1 MAARRQRS
9 QHDNPDEYLSRTLAK
24 LLRHGAENEG
34 LTLMEEGYLFVD
46 DILELSSLEDF
57 KYADVKRVVEN
68 DEKDRFTLKKHPG
81 SRRRM
86 LIRDNFGHSLEFTG
100 NPGVPEVPPNGAMM
114 AHPYYHQ
121 MQAIPPQMTNPQN
134 DIQAGAIVQAAIKLL
149 CHVGGP
155 LYVRDLA
162 VEIYNYARDLPRM
175 NEPQLH
181 MLFRS
186 YPNNFLITRKEG
198 TNLDVIQAVSKL
210 GLCSEHCTRK
220 TACMG
225 FPVCDKLHI
234 CKFYLLSNSCRFSKI
249 QEGTCMFGHDLT
261 TQHNRSV
268 LQQQWLSH
276 LTVQELRYLF
286 QSSES
291 RTESTL
297 PHICKF
303 YNVGAAGCRNITQGI
318 PCPYL
323 HICRHY
329 VMSQCKF
336 GQGCKRNHDINNT
349 HVREILAKHGINLKR
364 APKEILADLRESVL
378 SSKDLQ
384 DNVSQ
389 SSQSSSTTA
398 QTQRQM
404 SQLSLQSQDE
414 SSDEEME
421 GPPQAHPNKEI
432 CIFHLRGRCGFGRGC
447 HKSHKNLPYQ
457 WQYREAGQKWVDLP
471 PNLNVD
477 LEINYSDVNKNECFV
492 KLTTVTPPVVVQ
504 LNFDTMT
511 GVDKN
516 NMSRQ
521 VRRLSTASSGAE
533 KFTSLATQ
541 WKWFWLDE
549 GQAWREYG
557 EQNVTGYKAIISSE
571 EMEQRYLENP
581 TGQLRFATLGHEYLM
596 DFDKMVQQNLFY
608 QTERVVRRRPVFVA
622 PKDVAERKKRNP
634 QSKSQQGASSAMI
647 VTGPLTQPLMSYVP
661 MEWAFDRTQNTDL
674 SNRISSHFSRVSI
687 LESAL
692 PSVKDECR
700 KIKDLFYMTMSQST
714 QILGIDRVENGELWM
729 NFVSK
734 KEKMKRKKKDPNEKQ
749 LFHGTTGQY
758 VDAICRQGFDF
769 RFSGKTSGTKYGRGS
784 YFAKSAAYADHYS
797 NEGEMFLAR
806 VLVGQYAKGQS
817 SFVRPPPVN
826 PKDPFELYDSCVD
839 SDSNPGIF
847 VMFTFDQVYPEYV
860 IKYRKASMP

>member
-1 MAARRQRS
+1 MSYFQ
-9 QHDNPDEYLSRTLAK
+9 
-24 LLRHGAENEG
+24 
-34 LTLMEEGYLFVD
+34 
-46 DILELSSLEDF
+46 
-57 KYADVKRVVEN
+57 
-68 DEKDRFTLKKHPG
+68 
-81 SRRRM
+81 
-86 LIRDNFGHSLEFTG
+86 FTG
-100 NPGVPEVPPNGAMM
+100 NSGVPNAPPNFAMM
-114 AHPYYHQ
+114 AHPYYQQ
-121 MQAIPPQMTNPQN
+121 MQPMPPQMATPLS
-134 DIQAGAIVQAAIKLL
+134 DIQIASIVQAAIKLL

-155 LYVRDLA
+155 LYIRDLA
-162 VEIYNYARDLPRM
+162 LEIYNVARDLPRVS
-175 NEPQLH
+175 EQQLH

-186 YPNNFLITRKEG
+186 FPNNFCITRKEG
-198 TNLDVIQAVSKL
+198 TNLDVIQAISKL
-210 GLCSEHCTRK
+210 ALCSEHCTRK

-261 TQHNRSV
+261 TQHNRAA
-268 LQQQWLSH
+268 LQQHWLAH

-286 QSSES
+286 QSTES
-291 RTESTL
+291 RNESTL

-303 YNVGAAGCRNITQGI
+303 YNVGAAGCRNLTQGV

-329 VMSQCKF
+329 VISQCKF
-336 GQGCKRNHDINNT
+336 GQGCKRNHDIN
-349 HVREILAKHGINLKR
+349 HAQVREILAKHGINLKR

-384 DNVSQ
+384 DNMSQ
-389 SSQSSSTTA
+389 SSQSSSSTA

-404 SQLSLQSQDE
+404 SQLSLQSQED
-414 SSDEEME
+414 SSDEELD
-421 GPPQAHPNKEI
+421 GPPQAHPTKEI

-447 HKSHKNLPYQ
+447 RKSHKNLPYQ
-457 WQYREAGQKWVDLP
+457 WQYHESGKKWIDLP
-471 PNLNVD
+471 LSSNVD
-477 LEINYSDVNKNECFV
+477 LEINYSDVEKSECFV
-492 KLTTVTPPVVVQ
+492 KLTTVVPPVVVQ

-511 GVDKN
+511 GVDKDQV
-516 NMSRQ
+516 SRKL
-521 VRRLSTASSGAE
+521 RRLSTASSGAE

-541 WKWFWLDE
+541 WKWYWLDE

-557 EQNVTGYKAIISSE
+557 EQNITGYKAIISSE
-571 EMEQRYLENP
+571 EMEQRYLENS

-596 DFDKMVQQNLFY
+596 DFEKMVQQNLFY
-608 QTERVVRRRPVFVA
+608 QTERLVRRRPVFVA

-634 QSKSQQGASSAMI
+634 QSKSHQGASPAVIMA
-647 VTGPLTQPLMSYVP
+647 GPLTQPLMSYIP
-661 MEWAFDRTQNTDL
+661 MEWAFDRTLNTDL
-674 SNRISSHFSRVSI
+674 TNRISSHFSRVPI
-687 LESAL
+687 LGQSL

-700 KIKDLFYMTMSQST
+700 KIKDLFYLTMPQSA

-734 KEKMKRKKKDPNEKQ
+734 KEKMKLKKKDPNEKQ
-749 LFHGTTGQY
+749 LFHGTNGQY
-758 VDAICRQGFDF
+758 VDAICQQGFDF

-797 NEGEMFLAR
+797 NGGEMFLAR
-806 VLVGQYAKGQS
+806 VLVGQHARGQS
-817 SFVRPPPVN
+817 SFVRPPPIN

-860 IKYRKASMP
+860 IKYKKSVI